1 MAQTVKRLPT
11 MWETW
16 VRSLGREGEGNGNP
30 LQYSCLDNPIDGG
43 GLVGYSPWGCKESD
57 TTERLYSLSLSPDR
71 KGGGQKPDCSPY
83 VLVGDGV
90 DTRVLRSVAA
100 KRGKEA
106 GPRVEGKTRT
116 GKGFCFSFFFCIGLF
131 LGWVEKKKL
140 KGRN

>member
-1 MAQTVKRLPT
+1 MEGAWWATVHGVAKSQTRL
-11 MWETW
+11 
-16 VRSLGREGEGNGNP
+16 
-30 LQYSCLDNPIDGG
+30 
-43 GLVGYSPWGCKESD
+43 SD
-57 TTERLYSLSLSPDR
+57 FTLSLSPDR

-100 KRGKEA
+100 ERGKEA